1 MHPGRIVLPAVFA
14 LFASSGWPQASLD
27 SLKFEVATLKDS
39 PPGEPGAGIR
49 PLPGGQRYEAVNL
62 TLKGIM
68 VAAYRVKADQIVG
81 GPSWIDTDRFDM
93 NAKAERS
100 SNIEELHAM
109 LRNLLKE
116 QFKLE
121 FHRETKELPIYS
133 LSLDR
138 GGPKLQPHDA
148 QNSGD
153 PRIDIEPDP
162 HPGGF
167 LKMVW
172 HARFS
177 PVDYFAFRLGQIMD
191 RPVIDRTRLKGG
203 FDFNLAF
210 TRDLPPGMQE
220 GALING
226 AQVDTSGPTIFEAV
240 QKQLGLRLDRQ
251 KGPAEIIVVDRAEKP
266 VAN

>member
-1 MHPGRIVLPAVFA
+1 M
-14 LFASSGWPQASLD
+14 
-27 SLKFEVATLKDS
+27 
-39 PPGEPGAGIR
+39 
-49 PLPGGQRYEAVNL
+49 
-62 TLKGIM
+62 
-68 VAAYRVKADQIVG
+68 AAYRIKADQIVG
-81 GPSWIDTDRFDM
+81 GPSWIDSDRFDM

-109 LRNLLKE
+109 LKNLLKE

-121 FHRETKELPIYS
+121 FHRETRELPIYS
-133 LSLDR
+133 LSVDR
-138 GGPKLQPHDA
+138 SGPKLQPHEA
-148 QNSGD
+148 QNAGD
-153 PRIDIEPDP
+153 PWIDIEPDP

-172 HARFS
+172 HATFS
-177 PVDYFAFRLGQIMD
+177 PMDYFAFRLGQIMD
-191 RPVIDRTRLKGG
+191 RPVIDQTGLKGG

-226 AQVDTSGPTIFEAV
+226 AQIDTSGATIFEAV

-266 VAN
+266 GANQPWP

>member
-14 LFASSGWPQASLD
+14 LFARSGWPQASLD
-27 SLKFEVATLKDS
+27 SLKFEVATLKAS

-100 SNIEELHAM
+100 SSIEELHAM
-109 LRNLLKE
+109 LRNLLQE

-133 LSLDR
+133 LSVDR
-138 GGPKLQPHDA
+138 GGAKLQPHEA
-148 QNSGD
+148 QNAGD
-153 PRIDIEPDP
+153 PWIDIEPDP

-177 PVDYFAFRLGQIMD
+177 PMDYFAFRLGQIMD
-191 RPVIDRTRLKGG
+191 RPVIDGTGLKGG

-210 TRDLPPGMQE
+210 TRDLPAGMQE
-220 GALING
+220 GAVING

-251 KGPAEIIVVDRAEKP
+251 KGPAEIIVVDPAEKP

>member
-1 MHPGRIVLPAVFA
+1 MRPCKIILLVVFA
-14 LFASSGWPQASLD
+14 LYARGGQSQAAVD
-27 SLKFEVATLKDS
+27 SLKFEVATIKAS
-39 PPGEPGAGIR
+39 PPDERGAGIR

-68 VAAYRVKADQIVG
+68 VAAYRIKAEQIVG
-81 GPSWIDTDRFDM
+81 GPSWIDTAHFDM

-109 LRNLLKE
+109 LKNLLAE

-133 LSLDR
+133 LSVGK
-138 GGPKLQPHDA
+138 GGAKLQPHEA
-148 QNSGD
+148 QNAGD
-153 PRIDIEPDP
+153 TWIDIEPDS
-162 HPGGF
+162 HPGEF

-177 PVDYFAFRLGQIMD
+177 PMDYFAFRLGQIMD
-191 RPVIDRTRLKGG
+191 RPVIDQTGLKGG

-210 TRDLPPGMQE
+210 TRELPPGMQE
-220 GALING
+220 GAMVNG
-226 AQVDTSGPTIFEAV
+226 VQVDTSGPTIFEAV
-240 QKQLGLRLDRQ
+240 QKQLGLRLDRL
-251 KGPAEIIVVDRAEKP
+251 KGPAEVIVVDRAEKP
-266 VAN
+266 PVN

>member
-1 MHPGRIVLPAVFA
+1 LLTVFTFVASAGQPPAPV
-14 LFASSGWPQASLD
+14 D
-27 SLKFEVATLKDS
+27 SLNFEVATLKAS
-39 PPGEPGAGIR
+39 PSGERGSGIR

-62 TLKGIM
+62 TLKGLM
-68 VAAYRVKADQIVG
+68 LAAYRIRAGQIVG

-109 LRNLLKE
+109 LKNLLKE

-121 FHRETKELPIYS
+121 LHRETKELPIYS
-133 LSLDR
+133 LSVDR
-138 GGPKLQPHDA
+138 SGPKLQPHEA
-148 QNSGD
+148 QNAGD
-153 PRIDIEPDP
+153 PWIDIEPDP

-177 PVDYFAFRLGQIMD
+177 PMDYFAFRLGQIMD
-191 RPVIDRTRLKGG
+191 RPVIDQTGLKGG
-203 FDFNLAF
+203 FDFNLAYM
-210 TRDLPPGMQE
+210 RDLPPGMQE

-226 AQVDTSGPTIFEAV
+226 VQIDTSGPTIFEAV

-251 KGPAEIIVVDRAEKP
+251 KGPAEIIVIDRAEKP
-266 VAN
+266 AAN